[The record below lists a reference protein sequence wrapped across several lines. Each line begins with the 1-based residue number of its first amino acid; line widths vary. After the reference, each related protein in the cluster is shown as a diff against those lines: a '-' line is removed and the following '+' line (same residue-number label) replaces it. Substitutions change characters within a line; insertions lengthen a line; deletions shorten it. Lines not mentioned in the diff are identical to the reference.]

1 MGKTKEQEMDELL
14 AYFKKPETIEKV
26 TAIAIQFNTVFRFE
40 WFTLNQCS
48 TVFKEA
54 SLEQLVDIMRSLDLC
69 GFLVTNNKQKDTRY
83 RLSKATFKKMT
94 DAISGYNNK
103 AV

>member
-1 MGKTKEQEMDELL
+1 MEKTKEQEREELL

-26 TAIAIQFNTVFRFE
+26 TAIAIQFNTVFGFE

-48 TVFKEA
+48 EVFKGA
-54 SLEQLVDIMRSLDLC
+54 SIEQLVDTIRSLDLC
-69 GFLVTNNKQKDTRY
+69 GFVVSNNKKKVERY
-83 RLSKATFKKMT
+83 RLGKSTFKKMT
-94 DAISGYNNK
+94 DAISGYDNK